1 MLSTAQPSVLKT
13 ITQIVVPNATE
24 KRDSAFNNLV
34 SRYKKQTRLHGAN
47 VSRTNQP
54 TSKKDTITSKCS

>member
-47 VSRTNQP
+47 VYRTNQP